1 LFHYNLKIED
11 TPILRLLDSILEEAL
26 HRNASDIHC
35 EPGEDGTRIRCRVD
49 GVLQQTQIIPSFRH
63 QPLVS
68 VIKLLGGLDIA
79 EKRQSQDG
87 RAFIEQDGIRTD
99 LRISTLPTIAG
110 EKVVLRLLASDQGQC
125 ALDSMDWEDRTLARY
140 RRLYQGSYG
149 LVLVTGPTGSGKT
162 TTLYATL
169 AELNRAEENIITL
182 EDPVEYRLAGVN
194 QVAVNRRAGLTFATG
209 LRSIL
214 RQDPDIIM
222 VGEIRDGETASISI
236 QSALTGHLVFS
247 TLHTN
252 SALGAIVRL
261 LDMGVE
267 PYLVTSALRGVAAQR
282 LVRRLCTACRKAYV
296 PAADAWERR
305 YLQLPAGWHGTLYKP
320 AGCPLCHGT
329 GYRGRLAIQE
339 VVELTPALKRQI
351 LDGAPE
357 ESLRQASRQEGVTF
371 LAEDGRRKVLSGA
384 TSAEELLRVLGVV

>member
-1 LFHYNLKIED
+1 
-11 TPILRLLDSILEEAL
+11 
-26 HRNASDIHC
+26 
-35 EPGEDGTRIRCRVD
+35 
-49 GVLQQTQIIPSFRH
+49 
-63 QPLVS
+63 
-68 VIKLLGGLDIA
+68 
-79 EKRQSQDG
+79 
-87 RAFIEQDGIRTD
+87 
-99 LRISTLPTIAG
+99 
-110 EKVVLRLLASDQGQC
+110 
-125 ALDSMDWEDRTLARY
+125 
-140 RRLYQGSYG
+140 
-149 LVLVTGPTGSGKT
+149 
-162 TTLYATL
+162 
-169 AELNRAEENIITL
+169 
-182 EDPVEYRLAGVN
+182 VEYRLAGVN

-339 VVELTPALKRQI
+339 VVELTPALRRQI